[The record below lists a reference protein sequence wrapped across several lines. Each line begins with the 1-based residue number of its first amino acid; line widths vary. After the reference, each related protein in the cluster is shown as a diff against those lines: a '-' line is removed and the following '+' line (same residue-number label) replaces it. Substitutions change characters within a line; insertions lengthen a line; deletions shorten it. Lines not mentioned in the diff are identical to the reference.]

1 MLTTRQFADA
11 IGVSESSVKRW
22 IDAGR
27 IAATRTAGGHRR
39 VSVDEAARYVREA
52 GMPLYRPESLGLP
65 DLAAH
70 ARRKVTDADV
80 GEMFYEYLTTG
91 LAAEASGLLMTR
103 FLAGA
108 SVAQLVDGP
117 LVQAMTRIGELWR
130 SGPKGVLLEHRATE
144 VAVRAMVRLGALL
157 RPPADGPVAVGGGP
171 SGDPYVLA
179 SMSAAAVLEDEGFRA
194 TNLGSDTP
202 LNTLAL
208 SVETLRPR
216 LVWVSVS
223 VATEV
228 NHLRREVLGLADR
241 VRALGAVLVVGG
253 AEVGRLSLPKR
264 RPALY
269 VGESMAE
276 LRAIAH
282 GLKQQPDVDPGTEL
296 AS

>member
-1 MLTTRQFADA
+1 MLTTRQLADA

-39 VSVDEAARYVREA
+39 VSVEEAARYVREA
-52 GMPLYRPESLGLP
+52 GIAVQRPESLGLL

-70 ARRKVTDADV
+70 ARRKADEADP
-80 GEMFYEYLTTG
+80 GEMLYEYLTTG
-91 LAAEASGLLMTR
+91 LAAEASGLLMKR

-130 SGPKGVLLEHRATE
+130 SGPNGVFLEHRATE
-144 VAVRAMVRLGALL
+144 VAIRAMVRLGALL
-157 RPPADGPVAVGGGP
+157 RPPADGPVSVGGGP

-194 TNLGSDTP
+194 TNLGPETP
-202 LNTLAL
+202 LSTLAL
-208 SVETLRPR
+208 SVETLSPR

-223 VATEV
+223 VATDA

-253 AEVGRLSLPKR
+253 AEVDRLSLPKK

-269 VGESMAE
+269 VGDSMGE
-276 LRAIAH
+276 LRAIAQ
-282 GLKQQPDVDPGTEL
+282 GLK
-296 AS
+296 S

>member
-1 MLTTRQFADA
+1 MLTTRQLADA

-39 VSVDEAARYVREA
+39 VRVEEAARYVREA
-52 GMPLYRPESLGLP
+52 GLAVQRPESLGLL

-70 ARRKVTDADV
+70 ARRKADEADP
-80 GEMFYEYLTTG
+80 GEVLYEYLTTG
-91 LAAEASGLLMTR
+91 LAAEASGLLMKR

-130 SGPKGVLLEHRATE
+130 SRPQGVLLEHRATE
-144 VAVRAMVRLGALL
+144 VAIRAMVRLGALL
-157 RPPADGPVAVGGGP
+157 RPPATGPVSVGGAP
-171 SGDPYVLA
+171 SGDPYILA

-194 TNLGSDTP
+194 TNLGPETP
-202 LNTLAL
+202 LSTLAL
-208 SVETLRPR
+208 SVETLSPR

-223 VATEV
+223 VATDA

-253 AEVGRLSLPKR
+253 AEVDRLSLPKK

-269 VGESMAE
+269 VSDSMGE

-282 GLKQQPDVDPGTEL
+282 GLK
-296 AS
+296 S

>member
-1 MLTTRQFADA
+1 MLTTRQLADA

-27 IAATRTAGGHRR
+27 IAATRTVGGHRR
-39 VSVDEAARYVREA
+39 VRVEEAARYVREA
-52 GMPLYRPESLGLP
+52 GIAVQRPESLGLL

-70 ARRKVTDADV
+70 ARRKADEADP
-80 GEMFYEYLTTG
+80 GEMLYEYLTKG
-91 LAAEASGLLMTR
+91 LAAEASGLLMKR
-103 FLAGA
+103 FLGGA

-130 SGPKGVLLEHRATE
+130 SRPQGVLLEHRATE
-144 VAVRAMVRLGALL
+144 VAIRAMVRLGALL
-157 RPPADGPVAVGGGP
+157 QPPAAGPVSVGGAP
-171 SGDPYVLA
+171 SGDPYILA

-194 TNLGSDTP
+194 TNLGPETP
-202 LNTLAL
+202 LSTLAL
-208 SVETLRPR
+208 SVETLSPR

-223 VATEV
+223 VATDA

-253 AEVGRLSLPKR
+253 AEVDRLSLPKK

-269 VGESMAE
+269 VGDSMGE
-276 LRAIAH
+276 LRAIAQ
-282 GLKQQPDVDPGTEL
+282 GLK
-296 AS
+296 S

>member
-1 MLTTRQFADA
+1 MLTTRQLADA

-39 VSVDEAARYVREA
+39 VRVEEAARYVREA
-52 GMPLYRPESLGLP
+52 GLAVQRPESLGLL

-70 ARRKVTDADV
+70 ARRKADEADP
-80 GEMFYEYLTTG
+80 GEMLYEYLTTG
-91 LAAEASGLLMTR
+91 LAAEASGLLMKR

-130 SGPKGVLLEHRATE
+130 SRPQGVLMEHRATE
-144 VAVRAMVRLGALL
+144 VAIRAMVRLGALL
-157 RPPADGPVAVGGGP
+157 RPPAAGPVSVGGAP
-171 SGDPYVLA
+171 SGDPYILA

-194 TNLGSDTP
+194 TNLGPETP
-202 LNTLAL
+202 LSTLAL
-208 SVETLRPR
+208 SVETLSPR

-223 VATEV
+223 VATDA

-253 AEVGRLSLPKR
+253 AEVDRLSLPKK

-269 VGESMAE
+269 VGDSMGE

-282 GLKQQPDVDPGTEL
+282 GLK
-296 AS
+296 S

>member
-1 MLTTRQFADA
+1 MLTTRQLADA

-39 VSVDEAARYVREA
+39 VRVEEAARYVREA
-52 GMPLYRPESLGLP
+52 GLAVQRPESLGLL

-70 ARRKVTDADV
+70 ARRKADDADP
-80 GEMFYEYLTTG
+80 GEVLYEYLTTG
-91 LAAEASGLLMTR
+91 LAAEASGLLMKR

-130 SGPKGVLLEHRATE
+130 SRPQGVLLEHRATE
-144 VAVRAMVRLGALL
+144 VAIRAMVRLGALL
-157 RPPADGPVAVGGGP
+157 RPPATGPVSVGGAP
-171 SGDPYVLA
+171 SGDPYILA

-194 TNLGSDTP
+194 TNLGPETP
-202 LNTLAL
+202 LSTLAL
-208 SVETLRPR
+208 SVETLSPR
-216 LVWVSVS
+216 LVWVNVS
-223 VATEV
+223 VATDA

-253 AEVGRLSLPKR
+253 AEVDRLSLPKK

-269 VGESMAE
+269 VGDSMGE

-282 GLKQQPDVDPGTEL
+282 GLK
-296 AS
+296 S